1 VLNYLKTKRNIKL
14 IIGIV
19 VIAAALLYLVI
30 SSTLSQ
36 SQYFMTVEEL
46 KSGQAELV
54 GKNLRVSGV
63 VLGDTISYDPK
74 TLDLSF
80 EVAQIPG
87 DHKLIKAMGG
97 MSVVLA
103 QAAHDPN
110 LPKMTVHYKGPRPD
124 LLKDEAQ
131 AIMTGALDE
140 SGVFQVSELLLKC
153 PSKYEADLPDNPN

>member
-1 VLNYLKTKRNIKL
+1 MKNKKNNKL

-36 SQYFMTVEEL
+36 SQYFMTVQEL
-46 KSGQAELV
+46 KAGQAELV
-54 GKNLRVSGV
+54 GKNIRMSGV
-63 VLGDTISYDPK
+63 VLGDTIAYDPQ
-74 TLDLSF
+74 TLDLTF

-87 DHKLIKAMGG
+87 DHQVIQDMGG
-97 MSVVLA
+97 MAAVLA
-103 QAAHDPN
+103 QAAHDPT
-110 LPKMTVHYKGPRPD
+110 LPRIQVHYKGPRPD

-140 SGVFQVSELLLKC
+140 AGVFQVSELLLKC
-153 PSKYEADLPDNPN
+153 PSKYEAELPAQSK

>member
-1 VLNYLKTKRNIKL
+1 MKNKKNNKL

-36 SQYFMTVEEL
+36 SQYFMTVQEL
-46 KSGQAELV
+46 KAGQAELV
-54 GKNLRVSGV
+54 GKNIRMSGV
-63 VLGDTISYDPK
+63 VLGDTIAYDPQ
-74 TLDLSF
+74 TLDLTF

-87 DHKLIKAMGG
+87 DHQVIQDMGG
-97 MSVVLA
+97 MAAVLA
-103 QAAHDPN
+103 QAAHDPT
-110 LPKMTVHYKGPRPD
+110 LPKIQVHYKGPRPD

-140 SGVFQVSELLLKC
+140 AGVFQVSELLLKC
-153 PSKYEADLPDNPN
+153 PSKYEAELPAQSK

>member
-1 VLNYLKTKRNIKL
+1 LKNKKNNKL

-36 SQYFMTVEEL
+36 SQYFMTVQEL
-46 KSGQAELV
+46 KAGQAELV
-54 GKNLRVSGV
+54 GKNIRMSGV
-63 VLGDTISYDPK
+63 VLGDTIAYDPQ
-74 TLDLSF
+74 TLDLTF

-87 DHKLIKAMGG
+87 DHQVIQDMGG
-97 MSVVLA
+97 MAAVLA
-103 QAAHDPN
+103 QAAHDPT
-110 LPKMTVHYKGPRPD
+110 LPKIQVHYKGPRPD

-140 SGVFQVSELLLKC
+140 AGVFQVSELLLKC
-153 PSKYEADLPDNPN
+153 PSKYEAELPAQSK

>member
-1 VLNYLKTKRNIKL
+1 MNNKKNTKL
-14 IIGIV
+14 IIGIA

-36 SQYFMTVEEL
+36 SQYFMTVEEI
-46 KSGQAELV
+46 KAGQAELV
-54 GKNLRVSGV
+54 GKNVRMSGV
-63 VLGDTISYDPK
+63 VLGDTISYDPQ

-87 DHKLIKAMGG
+87 DHQVIQDMGG
-97 MSVVLA
+97 MSAVLA

-110 LPKMTVHYKGPRPD
+110 LPKIQVHYKGPRPD

-140 SGVFQVSELLLKC
+140 GGVFQVSELLLKC
-153 PSKYEADLPDNPN
+153 PSKYEAELPAQSK